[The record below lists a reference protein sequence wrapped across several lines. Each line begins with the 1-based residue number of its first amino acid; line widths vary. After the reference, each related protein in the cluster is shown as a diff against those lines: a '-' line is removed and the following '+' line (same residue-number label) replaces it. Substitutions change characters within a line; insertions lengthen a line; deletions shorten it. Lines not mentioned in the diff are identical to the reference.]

1 MSWIPTYLQFEM
13 LNFLMDLNW
22 GLFQQMEDGY
32 TQEALDA
39 EEREKDLRNRLA
51 AAEERVI
58 SSSSLM
64 ESARLEQTRLNKF
77 VVQITRNH

>member
-1 MSWIPTYLQFEM
+1 MNTNLFAVWNVE
-13 LNFLMDLNW
+13 FLMDLNW

>member
-1 MSWIPTYLQFEM
+1 
-13 LNFLMDLNW
+13 
-22 GLFQQMEDGY
+22 MEDGY

-39 EEREKDLRNRLA
+39 EERENQLRNRLA
-51 AAEERVI
+51 AAEERVS

>member
-1 MSWIPTYLQFEM
+1 MNTNLFADWNVEFMNGFKLGGF
-13 LNFLMDLNW
+13 
-22 GLFQQMEDGY
+22 FQQMEDGY
-32 TQEALDA
+32 TREALDA

>member
-1 MSWIPTYLQFEM
+1 MNTNLFAVWNVE
-13 LNFLMDLNW
+13 FLMDLNW

-64 ESARLEQTRLNKF
+64 ESARLGQTWLNKF

>member
-1 MSWIPTYLQFEM
+1 
-13 LNFLMDLNW
+13 
-22 GLFQQMEDGY
+22 MEDGY

>member
-1 MSWIPTYLQFEM
+1 MNTNLFSVWNIEFWM
-13 LNFLMDLNW
+13 HSNCVF
-22 GLFQQMEDGY
+22 FQQMEDGY

>member
-1 MSWIPTYLQFEM
+1 MH
-13 LNFLMDLNW
+13 LNRVF
-22 GLFQQMEDGY
+22 FQQMEDGY

-64 ESARLEQTRLNKF
+64 ESARLEQTQLNKF

>member
-1 MSWIPTYLQFEM
+1 
-13 LNFLMDLNW
+13 
-22 GLFQQMEDGY
+22 MEDGY

-64 ESARLEQTRLNKF
+64 ESARLEQTQLNKF